1 MSQTNQKLP
10 TSVIKKNRWKVF
22 RTVLQVI
29 FCLVIV
35 CIVVKIVYF
44 SPIYMASDKS
54 AWTNKEG
61 FLTLSYVG
69 VSRNESAYLVSKK
82 KLDEHLGALHEAG
95 YVTIDIEDVLNFYNE
110 GTPLPEKAMLLIFE
124 DGRKDSFLFA
134 QPILE
139 KYNYKAVMMTYA
151 YNVINNDRLFLKS
164 RDLEKMK
171 KSTYWDIG
179 SNGYRFSYI
188 NVMPKDTSIED
199 TDSDEK
205 FQKNLFEYNHYLMDY
220 LRDQDGIPVESKL
233 EMIDRITWDYDQMN
247 EIYTE
252 KLTFPVQAYAIMHA
266 NSLVNESMNGA
277 VADVNLQKIHEYFP
291 LLFNREG
298 SCYNDEKTSIYNLTR
313 MQVGADW
320 STNKLLMEIKN
331 WTTHDV
337 PYVVGDDESRWDVVS
352 GVLEANEN
360 HLILTTESNSKAL
373 AFLKGSDQF
382 EDVHVSTYLAG
393 REFGTQSFYVRYN
406 REQDTYVQL
415 IVENNELTV
424 IQKKGDGTK
433 EILYE
438 APLPNFEQ
446 LPEYDDTFDINKIEG
461 SQSDEPTL
469 EGIDLIQQLHR
480 KYKVNASHMMSP
492 VSWNFDVIIEG
503 QSLTVT
509 VGGEVILDGFILD
522 ESVTDGGVAI
532 SSSDTS
538 SEVYDGIFDELR
550 IEPILVEK
558 K

>member
-10 TSVIKKNRWKVF
+10 TCVIKKNRWKVF

-35 CIVVKIVYF
+35 CVVVKTVYF
-44 SPIYMASDKS
+44 SPTYMESDKS
-54 AWTNKEG
+54 TWTNKEG

-69 VSRNESAYLVSKK
+69 VSRNDSAYLVSKK

-164 RDLEKMK
+164 RDLEKME

-188 NVMPKDTSIED
+188 NVTPKDASIED
-199 TDSDEK
+199 TDLDEK

-277 VADVNLQKIHEYFP
+277 VADVNWQKIHEYFP
-291 LLFNREG
+291 ILFNREG

-415 IVENNELTV
+415 IVQNNELTV
-424 IQKKGDGTK
+424 IEKKGDGMK

-509 VGGEVILDGFILD
+509 VGGEIILDGFILD

-538 SEVYDGIFDELR
+538 SEVYDGIFDELT

>member
-10 TSVIKKNRWKVF
+10 TCVIKKNRWKVF

-35 CIVVKIVYF
+35 CVVVKTVYF
-44 SPIYMASDKS
+44 SPTYMESDKS
-54 AWTNKEG
+54 TWTNKEG

-69 VSRNESAYLVSKK
+69 VSRNDSAYLVSKK

-110 GTPLPEKAMLLIFE
+110 GTPLPEKALLLIFE

-164 RDLEKMK
+164 RDLEKME

-188 NVMPKDTSIED
+188 NVTPKDASIED

-277 VADVNLQKIHEYFP
+277 VADVNWQKIHEYFP
-291 LLFNREG
+291 ILFNREG

-415 IVENNELTV
+415 IVQNNELTV
-424 IQKKGDGTK
+424 IEKKGDGMK

-509 VGGEVILDGFILD
+509 VGGEIILDGFILD

-532 SSSDTS
+532 SSSDAS

-558 K
+558 R